1 MFAHKFSAFFL
12 AQHRHPFYSFTQTRL
27 MSFTDSGLEVRD
39 RLWLKITIK
48 NAFIGCDV
56 VDWLYEKVS
65 EGRSMKYC
73 GQGQ

>member
-1 MFAHKFSAFFL
+1 
-12 AQHRHPFYSFTQTRL
+12 

-65 EGRSMKYC
+65 ERSMKYC

>member
-1 MFAHKFSAFFL
+1 MS
-12 AQHRHPFYSFTQTRL
+12 L

-56 VDWLYEKVS
+56 VDWLYEKVGKGQCNTAAKVNNT
-65 EGRSMKYC
+65 GRT
-73 GQGQ
+73 

>member
-1 MFAHKFSAFFL
+1 MS
-12 AQHRHPFYSFTQTRL
+12 L

-65 EGRSMKYC
+65 EG
-73 GQGQ
+73 Q